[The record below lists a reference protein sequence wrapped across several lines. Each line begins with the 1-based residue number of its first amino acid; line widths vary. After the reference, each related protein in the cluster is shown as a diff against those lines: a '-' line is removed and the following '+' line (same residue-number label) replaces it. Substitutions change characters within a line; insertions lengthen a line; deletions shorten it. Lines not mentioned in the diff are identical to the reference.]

1 MKVRQGNMLTA
12 LESTRRFLDDNQA
25 ALVGVMTPATRQTFD
40 DAIGE
45 LSSTAMAQNQF
56 TRDLK
61 GSFAVQAACRT
72 ALIRNHM
79 TPIAK
84 IATLELSQL
93 PELVQFSLPHRR
105 VTIQQLGAHADGMAE
120 GARPYAQVFIDA
132 GRRPDF
138 IDRLKQAADQMRA
151 AAYDAAQGR
160 VRIKGTTTGLTQTL
174 SRARKIVQMLDAFVK
189 EAAGNDK
196 ALLDSWHTAKRV
208 VRTSG
213 ASRASTTVGST
224 PAATTPATTPMSGA
238 KTANSGSSSVVSVGD
253 SSSAAIRV
261 GTHALALRA
270 RLAQKADAGPL
281 TEHGGEPLSARDDP
295 TVSDRAVGRFDR
307 QLTLAFVQIQAYDLH
322 DGGPPGMRPVGRR

>member
-72 ALIRNHM
+72 ALIRDHM
-79 TPIAK
+79 APIAK

-93 PELVQFSLPHRR
+93 PEPVKFSLPHRR

-160 VRIKGTTTGLTQTL
+160 VRIKGTTTGLTQKL

-196 ALLDSWHTAKRV
+196 ALLDSWHIAKRV

-213 ASRASTTVGST
+213 ASRGLTTVGST

-261 GTHALALRA
+261 GTHALALVGTRSPSRRTSA
-270 RLAQKADAGPL
+270 FASAIYRVRVRTSASRTAS
-281 TEHGGEPLSARDDP
+281 SAR
-295 TVSDRAVGRFDR
+295 T
-307 QLTLAFVQIQAYDLH
+307 
-322 DGGPPGMRPVGRR
+322 

>member
-25 ALVGVMTPATRQTFD
+25 ALVGVVTPATRQKLV

-56 TRDLK
+56 TRDLT

-72 ALIRNHM
+72 ALIRDHM

-93 PELVQFSLPHRR
+93 PELVKFSLPHRR

-160 VRIKGTTTGLTQTL
+160 VRIKGTTTGLTQKL

-196 ALLDSWHTAKRV
+196 ALLDSWHIAKRV

-213 ASRASTTVGST
+213 ASRGLTTVGST
-224 PAATTPATTPMSGA
+224 PAATTPATTPI
-238 KTANSGSSSVVSVGD
+238 
-253 SSSAAIRV
+253 AA
-261 GTHALALRA
+261 AA
-270 RLAQKADAGPL
+270 
-281 TEHGGEPLSARDDP
+281 
-295 TVSDRAVGRFDR
+295 
-307 QLTLAFVQIQAYDLH
+307 
-322 DGGPPGMRPVGRR
+322 

>member
-25 ALVGVMTPATRQTFD
+25 ALVGVMTPATRQKFD

-93 PELVQFSLPHRR
+93 PELVKFSLPHRR

-160 VRIKGTTTGLTQTL
+160 VRIKGTTTGLTQKL
-174 SRARKIVQMLDAFVK
+174 SRARKIVHMLDAFVK
-189 EAAGNDK
+189 EAVSSDK
-196 ALLDSWHTAKRV
+196 ALLDSWNIAKRV
-208 VRTSG
+208 RLSTSSARTTTPG
-213 ASRASTTVGST
+213 ASTPAGTTAGVST
-224 PAATTPATTPMSGA
+224 PAATTPATTPI
-238 KTANSGSSSVVSVGD
+238 
-253 SSSAAIRV
+253 AA
-261 GTHALALRA
+261 AA
-270 RLAQKADAGPL
+270 
-281 TEHGGEPLSARDDP
+281 
-295 TVSDRAVGRFDR
+295 
-307 QLTLAFVQIQAYDLH
+307 
-322 DGGPPGMRPVGRR
+322 

>member
-1 MKVRQGNMLTA
+1 MLTA

-56 TRDLK
+56 TRALK

-93 PELVQFSLPHRR
+93 PELVKFSLPHRR
-105 VTIQQLGAHADGMAE
+105 VTIQQLGAHANGMAE
-120 GARPYAQVFIDA
+120 AARPHAQVFIDA

-151 AAYDAAQGR
+151 AAYDGAQSR
-160 VRIKGTTTGLTQTL
+160 ARIKGTTTGLAQKL
-174 SRARKIVQMLDAFVK
+174 SRARKVVHMLDAFVK
-189 EAAGNDK
+189 EAVGSDTSI
-196 ALLDSWHTAKRV
+196 LDSWNIAKRV
-208 VRTSG
+208 RLSTSSARTTTAG
-213 ASRASTTVGST
+213 ASTPAGVST
-224 PAATTPATTPMSGA
+224 PAATTPATTPI
-238 KTANSGSSSVVSVGD
+238 
-253 SSSAAIRV
+253 AA
-261 GTHALALRA
+261 AA
-270 RLAQKADAGPL
+270 
-281 TEHGGEPLSARDDP
+281 
-295 TVSDRAVGRFDR
+295 
-307 QLTLAFVQIQAYDLH
+307 
-322 DGGPPGMRPVGRR
+322 